1 VLGSPRSLAAAALL
15 LAGLAA
21 ACATYRPP
29 ARRLFQPIREEQK
42 ATALA
47 AWEDALRRADS
58 LPPARLLYDAKFGQG
73 HARISGTLAVVV
85 TPENVRATAT
95 GLFGS
100 TLAQYENGALR
111 LNGRD
116 PLFLEPE
123 LLRGALAGVWRGGPP
138 TLAGSEG
145 RDCLLRWD
153 DDTKG
158 IVAEAVLDATA
169 ARLESLRVTGAHG
182 EVLVVFSGAFDPWP
196 QVLELS
202 DPKSGQSLRL
212 KRVAI
217 EPIGK

>member
-1 VLGSPRSLAAAALL
+1 MSGSPRSLAAAALL

-21 ACATYRPP
+21 ACATYPTAPRH
-29 ARRLFQPIREEQK
+29 LFQPIGEEQR
-42 ATALA
+42 AMALA
-47 AWEDALRRADS
+47 AWQDALRRADS
-58 LPPARLLYDAKFGQG
+58 LPPSRLLYDAKFGQG

-85 TPENVRATAT
+85 TPESVRATAT

-145 RDCLLRWD
+145 RDCLLRWN
-153 DDTKG
+153 DTKG
-158 IVAEAVLDATA
+158 VAAEAVLDAAA

-182 EVLVVFSGAFDPWP
+182 EVFVVFSGAFDPWP
-196 QVLELS
+196 QVVELS
-202 DPKSGQSLRL
+202 DPRSGQSLRL

-217 EPIGK
+217 EPIAQ